1 MTPEDLRTLTI
12 AWANKHGIN
21 NPHTQALKLVEELGE
36 TISELNHGR
45 DGDDF
50 EDGLGDVMVSLVIF
64 SYITGKDLFKCWEKA
79 YMAIRDRKGHTDNG
93 NFIKEDDA

>member
-12 AWANKHGIN
+12 AWAHKHNIN
-21 NPHTQALKLVEELGE
+21 NPHTQALKLIEELGE

-45 DGDDF
+45 DGDEF

-79 YMAIRDRKGHTDNG
+79 YMTIRDRKGHTVDG
-93 NFIKEDDA
+93 NFIKEGD